1 MLELEPVPIKLIR
14 KALTVLV
21 NNTVTAGNS
30 SGDISI
36 CSSDN
41 LTEQNLLDNLTD
53 ENAGGTWTD
62 DGGATV
68 TFPINT
74 AGVYTYTVVGTG
86 ACADQTDSESLTVLV
101 NNTVTAGT
109 SSGDISICSSDN
121 LTEQDLLDTLTDENA
136 GGTWTDGGGAT
147 VTFPINTAG
156 TYTYTVVGTGACAGQ
171 TDTAMVIIRIETC
184 GSPFISLEKTAVFND
199 ENNDGFPSVGETI
212 TYSFKAIN
220 TGSLTVTNISIS
232 DPLFNEIMCTLP
244 RLVSGASE
252 LCSAT
257 YSITADDIVAGRVTN
272 QARVIAQDPNGIIL
286 TDLSDDPNNNTNI
299 DPNNDGDPDDPTII
313 EFNEIPFEIFNAI
326 SPDANGMNDF
336 FKNHRN

>member
-1 MLELEPVPIKLIR
+1 M
-14 KALTVLV
+14 V
-21 NNTVTAGNS
+21 NNTVTAGTS

-41 LTEQNLLDNLTD
+41 LTEQNLLDTLTG

-62 DGGATV
+62 DGSATVTFPINTAGTYTYTVVGTGACAGQTDSESLTVLVNNTVTAGTSSGDISICSSDNLTEQNLLDTLTDENPGGTWTDSGGATV

-74 AGVYTYTVVGTG
+74 AGAYTYTVVGTG

-136 GGTWTDGGGAT
+136 GGTWTDDGGAT

-171 TDTAMVIIRIETC
+171 TDSE
-184 GSPFISLEKTAVFND
+184 
-199 ENNDGFPSVGETI
+199 
-212 TYSFKAIN
+212 
-220 TGSLTVTNISIS
+220 SLTVLVNNTVTAGTSSGDISICSS
-232 DPLFNEIMCTLP
+232 DNLTEQNLLDTLP
-244 RLVSGASE
+244 MKIQVE
-252 LCSAT
+252 L
-257 YSITADDIVAGRVTN
+257 G
-272 QARVIAQDPNGIIL
+272 QIAQVQRLLFRSIPQEHIL
-286 TDLSDDPNNNTNI
+286 TQ
-299 DPNNDGDPDDPTII
+299 
-313 EFNEIPFEIFNAI
+313 
-326 SPDANGMNDF
+326 
-336 FKNHRN
+336 